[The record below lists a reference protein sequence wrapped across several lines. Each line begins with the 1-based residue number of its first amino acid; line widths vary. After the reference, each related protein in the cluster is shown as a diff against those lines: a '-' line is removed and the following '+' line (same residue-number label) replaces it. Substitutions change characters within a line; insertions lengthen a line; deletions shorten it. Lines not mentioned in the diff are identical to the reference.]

1 MRFMTNEIMD
11 RPNDIM
17 RNWFNDQWSNFP
29 TFFGDNIPTTD
40 TLKTDIKESDKN
52 YELHVDMPAFDKKN
66 IDINYQNNTL
76 TISGHRDSFNDHED
90 KNGDMIMNER
100 SGGRFTRQYHLPAV
114 DENNINATYD
124 NGVLK
129 IILPKMEEKKNS
141 EHHIEID

>member
-1 MRFMTNEIMD
+1 MTNEIMD

-17 RNWFNDQWSNFP
+17 RNLFNDQWSNFP
-29 TFFGDNIPTTD
+29 SFFGDSLSTD

-52 YELHVDMPAFDKKN
+52 YELHVDMPAFNKKD

-76 TISGHRDSFNDHED
+76 TVSGHRDSFNDHAD

-129 IILPKMEEKKNS
+129 VILPKMEQKKNS
-141 EHHIEID
+141 EHHIQIN